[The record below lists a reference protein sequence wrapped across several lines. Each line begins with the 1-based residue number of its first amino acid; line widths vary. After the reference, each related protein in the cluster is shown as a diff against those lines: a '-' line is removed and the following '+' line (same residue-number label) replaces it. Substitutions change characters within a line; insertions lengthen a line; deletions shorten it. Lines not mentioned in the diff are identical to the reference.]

1 MIDFFGNIIGLE
13 IINFFQG
20 LGFSLS
26 ILFIIGIF
34 LGLFGLYSV
43 SSDVDDSFDKHF
55 FTQKHTQTSVSLN
68 QQRWQS
74 IKQLF
79 SSPDPISWRM
89 AIIDAD
95 AMLEEMIS
103 DMGYRGDTFGEKLK
117 DMHRDNIP
125 WLQAAW
131 DVHLLRNKL
140 AHEGSRYPLNER
152 ESYRAYKIY
161 ENILSGSGY
170 LA

>member
-1 MIDFFGNIIGLE
+1 MIEFLSNILGAG

-20 LGFSLS
+20 LGFVLS
-26 ILFIIGIF
+26 FLFLIGIF
-34 LGLFGLYSV
+34 AGLFGLHSV
-43 SSDVDDSFDKHF
+43 FTHRDESFNNHF
-55 FTQKHTQTSVSLN
+55 FTQKNIQKKISP
-68 QQRWQS
+68 QKQRWDL
-74 IKQLF
+74 IKKMF
-79 SSPDPISWRM
+79 TSPDPTSWRM

-95 AMLEEMIS
+95 TMLEEMIA
-103 DMGYRGDTFGEKLK
+103 DMGYRGETFGEKLK

-161 ENILSGSGY
+161 ENILSGNGY